1 MTQPKTARSATKSA
15 TDKSAGDKRRVPAG
29 GTAYINAR
37 LLDPATGLDTP
48 GGVLVR
54 DGLITDVG
62 PHLRRNAPPETE
74 VIDCKGHLLAP
85 GLVDCQVFT
94 GEPGQEHRETLKTA
108 SYSAAAGGVTT
119 IVVMPDTQPVI
130 DQVALVDFIQ
140 RRARDNA
147 LVHVATMAAMT
158 RNLEGSEITEF
169 GLLQRAGAVAFT
181 NGKTSIADT
190 RVMRNALLYAKDFD
204 ALIVHHTE
212 DPYLSKTASMNSGE
226 VSARLGLPGVN
237 KISEVITLER
247 DIRLLEVTGGRYHA
261 ATITCRESLDVIR
274 AAKRRGLRVTCGVSI
289 NHLTLNELDIG
300 SYRTY
305 FKVRPP
311 LRREDDRLAMVEG
324 VADGTIDVIVSS
336 HDPQDADVKRRPF
349 AEAADGAIGLE
360 TLLSAALRLH
370 YGNEEVPL
378 LTLWK
383 ALSTNPAALLGLK
396 GGRLGKGEPADL
408 ILVDLGEPW
417 IVNKELLR
425 SRSKNSPFDEGKM
438 QGRVLRTVVAGETVF
453 PFSPG

>member
-15 TDKSAGDKRRVPAG
+15 ADPKRRTPGPVG
-29 GTAYINAR
+29 GTVYINAR
-37 LLDPATGLDTP
+37 LLDPASGLDTP

-54 DGLITDVG
+54 DGLIADIG
-62 PHLRRNAPPETE
+62 PHLRRNAPADTE
-74 VIDCKGHLLAP
+74 VIDCKGNLLAP

-158 RNLEGSEITEF
+158 RNLEGGEITEF

-181 NGKTSIADT
+181 NGKTSITDT

-237 KISEVITLER
+237 KVAETITLER

-274 AAKRRGLRVTCGVSI
+274 AAKSRGLRVTCGVSI

-349 AEAADGAIGLE
+349 AEAADGAVGLE

-383 ALSTNPAALLGLK
+383 ALSTNPAHLLGLK
-396 GGRLGKGEPADL
+396 GGNLAKGEPADL
-408 ILVDLGEPW
+408 IIVDLGEPW
-417 IVNKELLR
+417 VVNKELLR
-425 SRSKNSPFDEGKM
+425 SRSKNTPFDDSKM

>member
-1 MTQPKTARSATKSA
+1 MTNPKTARSAPKS
-15 TDKSAGDKRRVPAG
+15 TEKRRPAHPAG
-29 GTAYINAR
+29 GTVFINAR
-37 LLDPATGLDTP
+37 LLDPATGLDAP
-48 GGVLVR
+48 GGLLVR
-54 DGLITDVG
+54 DGLIADFG
-62 PHLRRNAPPETE
+62 PHLRRNAPPDTE
-74 VIDCKGHLLAP
+74 VIDCKGHVLAP
-85 GLVDCQVFT
+85 GLIDAQVFT

-108 SYSAAAGGVTT
+108 SYAAAAGGVTT

-158 RNLEGSEITEF
+158 RGLAGEEMTEF

-181 NGKTSIADT
+181 NGKSSIANT

-212 DPYLSKTASMNSGE
+212 DPYLSKNASMNSGE
-226 VSARLGLPGVN
+226 ISARLGLPAVS
-237 KISEVITLER
+237 KAAETIVLER
-247 DIRLLEVTGGRYHA
+247 DIRLVEVTGGRYHA
-261 ATITCRESLDVIR
+261 STITCQESLDVIR
-274 AAKRRGLRVTCGVSI
+274 AAKKRGLPVTCGVSI
-289 NHLTLNELDIG
+289 NHLTLNENDIG
-300 SYRTY
+300 SYRSF

-311 LRREDDRLAMVEG
+311 LRTEADRLAMV
-324 VADGTIDVIVSS
+324 DGIASGDIDVIVSS

-349 AEAADGAIGLE
+349 AEAADGAVGLE

-370 YGNEEVPL
+370 YGAEEVTL

-383 ALSTNPAALLGLK
+383 ALSLNPANLLGLR
-396 GGRLGKGEPADL
+396 GGCLVKGEPADL

-417 IVNKELLR
+417 VVNKELLR
-425 SRSKNSPFDEGKM
+425 SRSKNSPFDDSKM

-453 PFSPG
+453 PFAAEP